1 VLIPI
6 PDLGPG
12 VVGIEARD
20 EVTAADY
27 RDVLVPAVEAAR
39 AASPDGKVRMLYV
52 LGAEFPEFSAGAAW
66 QDAKLG
72 LGQLGAWERIAL
84 VTDAHWL
91 RSSIHALGWMMP
103 GEVRVFSTGELDAA
117 RAWVTA

>member
-1 VLIPI
+1 VLSPI

-12 VVGIEARD
+12 VVGIEARG

-39 AASPDGKVRMLYV
+39 SASPHGEVRMLHV
-52 LGAEFPEFSAGAAW
+52 LGDEFPDFSAGAAW

-72 LGQLGAWERIAL
+72 LGRVGAWERIAV
-84 VTDAHWL
+84 VTDTHWL

-103 GEVRVFSTGELDAA
+103 GEVRVFATGELDAA